1 MALTFPNLL
10 TSPKFLCKY
19 LRIYPPATVIYYT
32 HSQLAVQP
40 CNAQKPCS
48 SAFYKESKT
57 EPKRTSRKNTE
68 DVQGQLQSP
77 CLQIEKVH
85 LHKSQSYQAVN
96 VLWQNIGTLDMHQK
110 TMDESLLK
118 KWNHDLLM
126 DHKQLVLMV
135 FEQDRIAGR
144 PFFNHKQ
151 TLLHGNSTLQEEKTL
166 PKAPAKE
173 VKIKQT
179 NSSYTHKSLIAAQQA
194 SKQHQQVCQIS
205 PSSFPLNDSISEAAM
220 LFADLSNDTK
230 MPSKKKVF
238 KTGPDPTQLAS
249 VLLDLRDEIP
259 EFFLKKPNYT
269 IYHPKVKFV
278 NNITETTTHGIY
290 PYRAQVS
297 GTRLVILSC
306 MTELSVDVLKI
317 TKHPNEGA
325 IKVRWRIKGIP
336 MIRKLASHITRRVK
350 ASEDGYRYL
359 DGFSVF
365 EVGSD
370 GLIHCH
376 RLHKVMPSS
385 SQEKD
390 NALWTVFLLP
400 LIHLLDPRS
409 CETFGAF
416 ECRSTD
422 KDIEPVSAESTDTLA
437 HLL

>member
-1 MALTFPNLL
+1 M
-10 TSPKFLCKY
+10 
-19 LRIYPPATVIYYT
+19 
-32 HSQLAVQP
+32 
-40 CNAQKPCS
+40 
-48 SAFYKESKT
+48 FYKESKT

-77 CLQIEKVH
+77 CLQIEKAH

-126 DHKQLVLMV
+126 DHKHLVLMV

-173 VKIKQT
+173 VKINQT
-179 NSSYTHKSLIAAQQA
+179 NSSYTHKSLIAVQQA

-249 VLLDLRDEIP
+249 VLLDLRDEVLLFLW
-259 EFFLKKPNYT
+259 FFFRRLYSCCRLHEDLLSLLISLTLSLSLPLSLSLLLLLLLLLLQVKPG
-269 IYHPKVKFV
+269 
-278 NNITETTTHGIY
+278 NNI
-290 PYRAQVS
+290 
-297 GTRLVILSC
+297 L
-306 MTELSVDVLKI
+306 
-317 TKHPNEGA
+317 
-325 IKVRWRIKGIP
+325 
-336 MIRKLASHITRRVK
+336 
-350 ASEDGYRYL
+350 
-359 DGFSVF
+359 
-365 EVGSD
+365 
-370 GLIHCH
+370 
-376 RLHKVMPSS
+376 
-385 SQEKD
+385 
-390 NALWTVFLLP
+390 
-400 LIHLLDPRS
+400 
-409 CETFGAF
+409 
-416 ECRSTD
+416 
-422 KDIEPVSAESTDTLA
+422 
-437 HLL
+437 